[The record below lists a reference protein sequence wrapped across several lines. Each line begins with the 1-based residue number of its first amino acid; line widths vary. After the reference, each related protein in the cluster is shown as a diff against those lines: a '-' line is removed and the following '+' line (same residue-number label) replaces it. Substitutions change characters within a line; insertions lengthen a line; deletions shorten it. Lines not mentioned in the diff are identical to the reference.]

1 MICMFSHAVPFFYV
15 RQQLFRF
22 LRQFLQILQRIKT
35 TSPFDNSLHRFP
47 LSSVNTKAPFN
58 IPLKTR
64 SCVPS
69 LNQGITF
76 NAILAL
82 LNAIRHPF
90 ESVTPSICK
99 QTFILYVQQLP
110 SASIKFYS
118 DFF

>member
-1 MICMFSHAVPFFYV
+1 MICMFSHAAPFFYV

-22 LRQFLQILQRIKT
+22 LLQFLQILQRIKT
-35 TSPFDNSLHRFP
+35 TSPFDNSLHRYP

-64 SCVPS
+64 SCVSS

-82 LNAIRHPF
+82 LNAIRHPLISNPF
-90 ESVTPSICK
+90 YMQ